1 MLAVRALVLTT
12 VLLIGS
18 NIFMTLAWYGHLR
31 WLDNRA
37 WFLAVIVAWGIAFF
51 EYTLQV
57 PANRVGFTKLSLP
70 QLKVL
75 QEAITL
81 VVFVPI
87 AMRLFDVR
95 FRWDF
100 VWAALCL
107 VGAVYFAFRGGLG
120 S

>member
-1 MLAVRALVLTT
+1 MRVLVVTT

-18 NIFMTLAWYGHLR
+18 NIFMTLAWYGHLK
-31 WLDNRA
+31 
-37 WFLAVIVAWGIAFF
+37 WFDDKVWIVAVFAAWGIALF
-51 EYTLQV
+51 EYMLQV

-75 QEAITL
+75 QEVITL

-87 AMRLFDVR
+87 AMRLFDVK
-95 FRWDF
+95 FRTDF
-100 VWAALCL
+100 VWAGFCL

-120 S
+120 A